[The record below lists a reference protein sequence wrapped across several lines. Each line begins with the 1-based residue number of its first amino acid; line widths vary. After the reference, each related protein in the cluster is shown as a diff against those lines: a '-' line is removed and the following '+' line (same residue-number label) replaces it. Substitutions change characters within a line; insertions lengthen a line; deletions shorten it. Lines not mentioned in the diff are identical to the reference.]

1 MALCLRLGFA
11 IPHNERKSREWLEVS
26 KQASLD
32 IEVGET
38 ATMTAT
44 RSHRLVELLAA
55 GLSYEL
61 DHGQHYRRCGILEK
75 AEKQINREIED
86 MLKSLRSSHPSV
98 RVLKHVLSSILEAK
112 ADYVGA
118 EELRRELQNESEE
131 GVQGSIDNDIN
142 LAITLK
148 RRGNFG
154 EAREILDGASE
165 KLKRRFG
172 NDGDFNLVRL
182 KTIQAELFQE
192 EGRYEMAEKAYRS
205 ALRSEQDLLGSETET
220 QWQLLSGLA
229 LSLYYQDRS
238 EEAETMYEEVVCKCK
253 CRFGEGH
260 LITNKTLQWLADAQ
274 FKNGKHAQA
283 EETYQS
289 LLLQTR
295 QHFGG
300 NHMETV
306 KVSAGL
312 ATIQAARG
320 KFREAEAVLE
330 TLLTPL
336 QDMAV
341 GDNVEALEALS
352 KVSLQYMK
360 IGRSTT
366 AAPLMQRTREEYHRR
381 FGLDHPG
388 LLAAMGDQAL
398 ALYEAGK
405 LDEAEELY
413 KTIINPMMDKKDPA
427 SAQVVNNY
435 ALLLTD
441 RNDLERAEKM
451 HRWVWEVERSIHDDD
466 HPIVLSTLNNIGRV
480 LNSQGK
486 FTEAEDIFRK
496 VLDARVKHFGHD
508 NYHTLRSYFNLASV
522 LFNQG
527 RLNDAEASCR
537 RLLEAQQR
545 VLGLHRDVIGT
556 MRMLAIVLICKKN
569 VAEGKAI
576 RQRAFEASEK
586 LLGTE
591 HPLTRACQSDLLSML
606 RIEATAAD
614 LRRGTVF
621 RSMRPPTESSNY
633 PNNSE
638 R

>member
-11 IPHNERKSREWLEVS
+11 ISHNDQKSIEWLEVS
-26 KQASLD
+26 KRTSLD
-32 IEVGET
+32 VEVQEIATET
-38 ATMTAT
+38 SI
-44 RSHRLVELLAA
+44 RSHRLLELLAA
-55 GLSYEL
+55 GLYYEL
-61 DHGQHYRRCGILEK
+61 DHGQHYRRCGILER
-75 AEKQINREIED
+75 AEKQISREIED
-86 MLKSLRSSHPSV
+86 MLKSLRSSYPSV
-98 RVLKHVLSSILEAK
+98 RVLKHILSSIMEAK
-112 ADYVGA
+112 GDYACV
-118 EELRRELQNESEE
+118 EELHRELRNESEE
-131 GVQGSIDNDIN
+131 GAQGSTNDDIN

-154 EAREILDGASE
+154 EAAKILNEVSE
-165 KLKRRFG
+165 KLKISLG
-172 NDGDFNLVRL
+172 NDVDFNLVVRL
-182 KTIQAELFQE
+182 ITIQAELFQE

-205 ALRSEQDLLGSETET
+205 ALRCEQVLLGSETET
-220 QWQLLSGLA
+220 QWKLLSGLA
-229 LSLYYQDRS
+229 LSLYHQDRS
-238 EEAETMYEEVVCKCK
+238 GEAETLFEEVVRKCK

-260 LITNKTLQWLADAQ
+260 FATNKTLQWLADAQ
-274 FKNGKHAQA
+274 FQNGKQA
-283 EETYQS
+283 LQS

-300 NHMETV
+300 NHMETL
-306 KVSAGL
+306 KVSGGL

-320 KFREAEAVLE
+320 KFREAETALE
-330 TLLTPL
+330 AILTPL
-336 QDMAV
+336 QDMAI
-341 GDNVEALEALS
+341 GDNVEALEVLS

-360 IGRSTT
+360 IGRSAT
-366 AAPLMQRTREEYHRR
+366 AAPLMQRTREEYQRR

-388 LLAAMGDQAL
+388 FLAAMGDQAL
-398 ALYEAGK
+398 ALYEAGE
-405 LDEAEELY
+405 LSEAEELY
-413 KTIINPMMDKKDPA
+413 KTIINPMMDKKHPT

-451 HRWVWEVERSIHDDD
+451 HRWVWDVLRSIHDDE

-496 VLDARVKHFGHD
+496 VLDARIKHFGHD
-508 NYHTLRSYFNLASV
+508 NYHTLRSYFNWAGV

-527 RLNDAEASCR
+527 RLNDAEASYR
-537 RLLEAQQR
+537 RLLEAQER

-556 MRMLAIVLICKKN
+556 MRVLAIVLIRKKN

-606 RIEATAAD
+606 RKETTAED
-614 LRRGTVF
+614 SRRGIVF
-621 RSMRPPTESSNY
+621 RSMRPPTES
-633 PNNSE
+633 PNQPNTLE